1 MHALDD
7 IEINLTNTRV
17 DVVEI
22 QEALTDTTR
31 DLRDELKRTERI
43 TVQAPLI
50 LVDDPKQKKQA
61 ERLME
66 RFFFVGL
73 SR

>member
-1 MHALDD
+1 M
-7 IEINLTNTRV
+7 
-17 DVVEI
+17 EI

-66 RFFFVGL
+66 RFF
-73 SR
+73 SSD